1 MQDTKIYLK
10 LDKRPKNVADVLQ
23 LLFVRNDSIMGISDS
38 KKTYKDKDCK
48 IEQCRE
54 RKYRSMDDI
63 YYLCKTYFP
72 NVTVKKVMHELLMFK
87 SGDRYKA
94 IQFYNCNTMKKLR
107 VIPMSYATYAES
119 IGCSKYDSQWS
130 WKELFSLVGINSQN
144 DLINYT
150 NKHKK

>member
-23 LLFVRNDSIMGISDS
+23 LLFVRNDSIMDISDS

-48 IEQCRE
+48 IEQCKE
-54 RKYRSMDDI
+54 GKYRSMDDI

-87 SGDRYKA
+87 SGDKYKA
-94 IQFYNCNTMKKLR
+94 IQFYTCGTMKKLR
-107 VIPMSYATYAES
+107 VIPMSYTTYDES
-119 IGCSKYDSQWS
+119 IRCSKYDSQWS